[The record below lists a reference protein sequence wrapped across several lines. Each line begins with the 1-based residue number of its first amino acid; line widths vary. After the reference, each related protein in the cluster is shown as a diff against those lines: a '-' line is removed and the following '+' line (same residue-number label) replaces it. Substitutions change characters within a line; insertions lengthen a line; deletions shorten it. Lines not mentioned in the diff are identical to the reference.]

1 MSQTNQLFKFTQYY
15 KGESDC
21 PNSCKHPI
29 FCCYEQIWVENE
41 EERAEDHPRV
51 LEYKRYVLPF
61 YNEEDGIPLSLKALL
76 YKRYTHWSSGSCT
89 IEDEVRGFKEFLQE
103 NYLRSM

>member
-1 MSQTNQLFKFTQYY
+1 MSENTALLHYTRYY
-15 KGESDC
+15 KGEKQC
-21 PNSCKHPI
+21 PEFCPHPNI
-29 FCCYEQIWVENE
+29 WSYEKIWVENE

-76 YKRYTHWSSGSCT
+76 YNRYTHWSSGSCT
-89 IEDEVRGFKEFLQE
+89 IEDEVRGFKEFLRE
-103 NYLRSM
+103 NYLRKM